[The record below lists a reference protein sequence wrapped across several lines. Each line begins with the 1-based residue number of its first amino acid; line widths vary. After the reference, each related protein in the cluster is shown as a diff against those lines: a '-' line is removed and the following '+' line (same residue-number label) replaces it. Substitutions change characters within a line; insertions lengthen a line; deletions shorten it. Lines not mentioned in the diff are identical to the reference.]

1 MRNVDGVN
9 PVCYVIEIKHIAFT
23 IYITQTVTDTY
34 LMCIHLFDFWE
45 ILLLLE
51 FLKNKRN
58 KVTAPEE
65 TFSLIIIPS
74 SS

>member
-23 IYITQTVTDTY
+23 IYITHTVTDTH